1 MTPKRMLFRTY
12 VRTLEALTMMRR
24 PVNICHLPT
33 QPLEHKQIDI
43 ITVAF
48 NNAELI
54 RLQELFLQKF
64 ITDKFTHIVVD
75 NSTDKNV
82 RKEIYAF
89 CKKEGIAYIGLPKT
103 LLNLVGGSYSHAM
116 SINYVYR
123 HIIRKRKPYAFGII
137 DHDIFPTK
145 PISIFEKLYQQ
156 PIYGPLRH
164 RDRWWYLSAIMS
176 FFRFDFVE
184 NKKMD
189 FMPVTPEKIYLDSG
203 GGNWYDLYSHLD
215 LSQLSFPDEEIV
227 PLREGGDRHADSLEY
242 FDHRHWLHTINGS
255 CWKPIPEEAEKA
267 TLIRK
272 LLNSILQS

>member
-1 MTPKRMLFRTY
+1 
-12 VRTLEALTMMRR
+12 
-24 PVNICHLPT
+24 
-33 QPLEHKQIDI
+33 
-43 ITVAF
+43 
-48 NNAELI
+48 
-54 RLQELFLQKF
+54 
-64 ITDKFTHIVVD
+64 
-75 NSTDKNV
+75 
-82 RKEIYAF
+82 
-89 CKKEGIAYIGLPKT
+89 
-103 LLNLVGGSYSHAM
+103 M

-176 FFRFDFVE
+176 FFRFDFVK